1 MKELIAVVFVAQQAP
16 ALILLPYQMELIV
29 YDRNYSKWE
38 FKTTE
43 PVLAIA
49 EYINPI
55 MGKFF
60 HGDIVSTSGTLIHSP
75 YQSKDNIPGVL
86 LLDGKTYGRTNVT
99 SKLLYKCIPHDP
111 ALPCFLIPYEEKV
124 PTFNKKKT
132 NKYITFKIKEWREKH
147 PLGQL
152 TQTLGDVNQPEH
164 YYQYQLASKYLQRP
178 ISAITKE
185 TLVALNTWPRDKI
198 MEHIATKQQLTDR
211 RGELICSIDPVD
223 CKDIDDALGLRVV
236 DKHHSIVSIYIAN
249 VPLLLDYLN
258 LWHACSERVSTIYLP
273 TSKLPMLPPIL
284 SEDMCSLRQEK
295 DRCAFCLDIYIEQTD
310 KENVVVTNLI
320 FQPAL
325 IRVEKNYVYEEE
337 ALVKNKTYNQLF
349 TLTKALAKNYTYV
362 EQLTDSH
369 ELVEFYMIFMNYESS
384 KRLLERKTGIFR
396 SATLDKDLEQPPG
409 LSKDM
414 RAFLKTYHIT
424 QCHYCTHAQV
434 QPHDL
439 MGLSS
444 YVHITSPIR
453 RLVDLLNLIEIQG
466 ENMSSS
472 AKRFATNWCKRLDYI
487 NTTMKAIRKV
497 QNNCSLL
504 ATYLKDTTEGRY
516 TGVLFNKTILPEAM
530 YKPEALYK
538 FAVYIPAL
546 KMVSTIKTT
555 QNFDNY
561 RTVVVAAH
569 SFMDEDNVLKK
580 IRVQIV

>member
-1 MKELIAVVFVAQQAP
+1 
-16 ALILLPYQMELIV
+16 MELSIF
-29 YDRNYSKWE
+29 DRNYSKWE
-38 FKTTE
+38 FKATNEME
-43 PVLAIA
+43 PALAITA
-49 EYINPI
+49 YIHPLTS
-55 MGKFF
+55 KLF
-60 HGDIVSTSGTLIHSP
+60 HGDMFSTTGALLHSP

-86 LLDGKTYGRTNVT
+86 LLDGKTYGRTHVT

-124 PTFNKKKT
+124 ATFNKKKT

-178 ISAITKE
+178 ISAFTKE

-198 MEHIATKQQLTDR
+198 IEHIATKQQLTDR
-211 RGELICSIDPVD
+211 RSEPICSIDPAG
-223 CKDIDDALGLRVV
+223 CKDIDDAIGLRVI
-236 DKHHSIVSIYIAN
+236 DKHHSVISIYIAN
-249 VPLLLDYLN
+249 VPVLLDYLN

-273 TSKLPMLPPIL
+273 TSKVPMLPPSL
-284 SEDMCSLRQEK
+284 SDDVCSLLQGQ
-295 DRCAFCLDIYIEQTD
+295 DRCAFCLDIYIEQKD
-310 KENVVVTNLI
+310 KENVVVTNLV
-320 FQPAL
+320 FQPVL

-337 ALVKNKTYNQLF
+337 ALLKNKTYNQLF
-349 TLTKALAKNYTYV
+349 TLTKALAKNYPYV
-362 EQLTDSH
+362 DQLTDSH

-396 SATLDKDLEQPPG
+396 SATLGKDLEPVPPG

-414 RAFLKTYHIT
+414 QTFLKTYHIT
-424 QCHYCTHAQV
+424 QCHYCTHDQV
-434 QPHDL
+434 QPHDVL
-439 MGLSS
+439 GLSS

-453 RLVDLLNLIEIQG
+453 RLVDLLNLIDIQG
-466 ENMSSS
+466 ENMSST

-497 QNNCSLL
+497 QNNCTLL

-516 TGVLFNKTILPEAM
+516 TGLLFNKTLLSEGQSNSEAM
-530 YKPEALYK
+530 YKPEAMYK
-538 FAVYIPAL
+538 FTVYIPAL

-580 IRVQIV
+580 IRVQIA